1 MTDHYDFIKLFG
13 DKVSIKKW
21 IMKKLPSDSFSINNA
36 IMIDMFNNVQNIII
50 DPQYQANI
58 WLQNTYA
65 NNTTFVVLNQVDPN
79 FV

>member
-1 MTDHYDFIKLFG
+1 
-13 DKVSIKKW
+13 
-21 IMKKLPSDSFSINNA
+21 MKKLPSDSFSINNA